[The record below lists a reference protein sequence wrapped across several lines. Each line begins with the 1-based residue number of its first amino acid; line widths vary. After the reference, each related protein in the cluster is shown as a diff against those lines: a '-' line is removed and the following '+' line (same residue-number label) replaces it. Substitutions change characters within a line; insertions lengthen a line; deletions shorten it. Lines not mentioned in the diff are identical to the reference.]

1 MPMPIPRSA
10 FIARRQDRLR
20 PFGRV
25 GEPLAVS
32 NTVIGE
38 LQDQAKPRA
47 LALLDARLEAIVVD
61 LQRGELGTRRARFA
75 RLRSYRSRIRPSG
88 TWWPPRATRAF
99 ARATWRSALSRAT
112 DHTLTAVPP
121 CAARWR

>member
-10 FIARRQDRLR
+10 FIARRQDQLR

-32 NTVIGE
+32 NTAIGE

-61 LQRGELGTRRARFA
+61 LQRAELRHQTREVRSAPVVPLPDPSFRHVEATASDA
-75 RLRSYRSRIRPSG
+75 RLR
-88 TWWPPRATRAF
+88 PR
-99 ARATWRSALSRAT
+99 
-112 DHTLTAVPP
+112 DVAVG
-121 CAARWR
+121 AVQSDR